1 MKTSRKL
8 RIPTAA
14 GSVLTLGTAFLGL
27 GGAAH
32 ASTTPFSPVGAERPE
47 NCQMLTQPI
56 YEADAPS
63 GKVAFST
70 TKGDVSQGNGEFSR
84 SKGIAFYASST
95 AGAGLESIHR
105 LYNAR
110 NNDNLYMPRG
120 KEMASAIAQYGYV
133 DQGIIFYA
141 STRANDCNAPIQ
153 RAMLKGGH
161 SYTNSASVYQTL
173 VTQGWAGEGKQ
184 FYVNTRPAAFSQQ
197 LYTDYTPAIAAY
209 NRETDPQKKL
219 ADYQIAITP
228 TSTWVS
234 GPSDN
239 ARLQGVMNKANALGQ
254 TPQITLYGIPGRD
267 CKGDSAGGLADASA
281 YNAWVSQVSSIIGN
295 SRAILIVEPDAVSY
309 CSLPV
314 GDPTRTDRENMLKNV
329 GATFAAN
336 NPNTASYLHV
346 GSGDLS
352 QYGGW
357 QAVKN
362 LDFDNFTGFAMG
374 VSSLGGTM
382 REERWG
388 EQFVQTLN
396 AHGIM
401 NKPYIVDTSRN
412 GVDTPANAPG
422 ASFESCDNPKAA
434 LGHRPTIHTMAEHD
448 NAWLWVKHP
457 GVSDG
462 RCNMG
467 GLPAGTWDGAY
478 ALSLMSNAIK
488 VGSPSIIQ
496 PTN

>member
-1 MKTSRKL
+1 MRV
-8 RIPTAA
+8 PTVA
-14 GSVLTLGTAFLGL
+14 GTALTLTTMFLGL
-27 GGAAH
+27 GGQARAATPSF
-32 ASTTPFSPVGAERPE
+32 ATTGAETHKS
-47 NCQMLTQPI
+47 CQMLTQPI

-70 TKGDVSQGNGEFSR
+70 TKGDVSQGNGEFNR

-95 AGAGLESIHR
+95 AGPGLESIHR
-105 LYNAR
+105 LYNVK
-110 NNDNLYMPRG
+110 NNDYLYVPEG
-120 KEMASAIAQYGYV
+120 KEMTSAMAKYGYG
-133 DQGIIFYA
+133 DQGIVFYA
-141 STRANDCNAPIQ
+141 SKRADDCNAPMQ

-161 SYTNSASVYQTL
+161 AYTHSESTYDSL
-173 VTQGWAGEGKQ
+173 VTQGWVGEGKQ
-184 FYVNTRPAAFSQQ
+184 FYVNTRPVAFSQQ

-209 NRETDPQKKL
+209 KAETDPRRKL

-228 TSTWVS
+228 TSTWIS

-239 ARLQGVMNKANALGQ
+239 ARLQSVMSKAEALGQ

-267 CKGDSAGGLADASA
+267 CKGDSAGGLADARA
-281 YNAWVSQVSSIIGN
+281 YDAWVGQVSSIIGK

-309 CSLPV
+309 CSLPA
-314 GDPTRTDRENMLKNV
+314 GDPARGDRENMLKNV
-329 GATFAAN
+329 GSTFAAN
-336 NPNTASYLHV
+336 NPNTASYLHL

-374 VSSLGGTM
+374 VSSLGGTV
-382 REERWG
+382 REETWG
-388 EQFVQTLN
+388 EKFVQTLN
-396 AHGIM
+396 SHGIM

-412 GVDTPANAPG
+412 GVDQPDNVPG
-422 ASFESCDNPKAA
+422 ASFEACDNPRAA
-434 LGHRPTIHTMAEHD
+434 LGHRPSIHTSAEHD

-462 RCNMG
+462 VCNIG
-467 GLPAGTWDGAY
+467 GLRAGTWDGAY
-478 ALSLMSNAIK
+478 AVSLMNNAITT
-488 VGSPSIIQ
+488 GSTSIIQ
-496 PTN
+496 PPS